1 MPTPQG
7 EEAARRWEV
16 TKRVH
21 PIRRLTMQL
30 VGGWPDYGTQQ
41 IPFAERQIARHVKPL
56 LDALEE
62 WHTSQVRY
70 EQVLGLKKHLC
81 HGDTCRLLAEW
92 RAKL

>member
-1 MPTPQG
+1 M
-7 EEAARRWEV
+7 
-16 TKRVH
+16 KRQH
-21 PIRRLTMQL
+21 PIRKMKNAIYST
-30 VGGWPDYGTQQ
+30 GTEGQALAV
-41 IPFAERQIARHVKPL
+41 ISRHVEPL

-92 RAKL
+92 MKPL